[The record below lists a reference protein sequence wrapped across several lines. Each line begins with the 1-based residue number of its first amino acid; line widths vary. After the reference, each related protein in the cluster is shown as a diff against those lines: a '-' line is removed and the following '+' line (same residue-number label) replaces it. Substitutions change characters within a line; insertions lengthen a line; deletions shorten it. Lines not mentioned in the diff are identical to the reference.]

1 MSFAFHGILLYMNKT
16 LPKRSK
22 TANLCIASFLI
33 LCTLVCFLSGCG
45 SAALDHIISKDKHIR
60 EATYVASSY
69 DNGEEAPEPRF
80 NPYPDLSVP
89 TQITKIGETY
99 FIVDCYHNQVIY
111 NDNLED
117 PLTEWKIMTDE
128 MIMGHT
134 VAGDGTVY
142 LVDDTENERI
152 MVFEKKDDAFIFTKE
167 FKNVTGRPHY
177 IVYDERSENFYA
189 WCSVSG
195 ELYVIKRD
203 EDNNVYISDIRKI
216 PELDGVYVRSFTIT
230 GDEILFVSGNSSII
244 KAKLDTLEVID
255 RYPVPDEL
263 AGMIQITPI
272 DSEYYITISTN
283 ASWDQSYATII
294 RCDNLDDLE
303 YKNYEDIY
311 KNFIGGGTPY
321 YITSF
326 DGSYYLTE
334 HRLPEHSIW
343 RFNVDNGRITA
354 ETIY

>member
-1 MSFAFHGILLYMNKT
+1 MNKT
-16 LPKRSK
+16 LPKRIRAAK
-22 TANLCIASFLI
+22 TLFISILI
-33 LCTLVCFLSGCG
+33 LCAPPFLLSGC
-45 SAALDHIISKDKHIR
+45 SSVSLDNIIPGNKHIR
-60 EATYVASSY
+60 DATPAASA
-69 DNGEEAPEPRF
+69 DTEDGAIPVPRF
-80 NPYPDLSVP
+80 NSYPDLSVP

-117 PLTEWKIMTDE
+117 PLTDWKIMTDE

-142 LVDDTENERI
+142 LIDDTENERI
-152 MVFEKKDDAFIFTKE
+152 MIFEKKDDSFIFTKE
-167 FKNVTGRPHY
+167 LKNVTGRPHY
-177 IVYDERSENFYA
+177 VVYDEKSENFYA

-203 EDNNVYISDIRKI
+203 DDNNVYVSDIRKI

-272 DSEYYITISTN
+272 DNKYYITISTN

-294 RCDNLDDLE
+294 RCDSLEDLE
-303 YKNYEDIY
+303 YRNYEDIY
-311 KNFIGGGTPY
+311 SNFIGGGTPY

-326 DGSYYLTE
+326 DGAYYLTE
-334 HRLPEHSIW
+334 HRLPDHSIW
-343 RFNVDNGRITA
+343 RFKVENGNITA